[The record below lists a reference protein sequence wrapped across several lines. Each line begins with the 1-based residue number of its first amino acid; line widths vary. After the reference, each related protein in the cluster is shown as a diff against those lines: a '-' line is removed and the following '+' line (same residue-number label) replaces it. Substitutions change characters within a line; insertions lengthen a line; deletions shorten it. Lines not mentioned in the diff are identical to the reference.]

1 MPVYSEEQLKE
12 KLIKELDTEH
22 CEVMHMLGKMD
33 AELRGIISITLIDYP
48 VKMFKMYFNSR

>member
-22 CEVMHMLGKMD
+22 CEVMHILGKMD
-33 AELRGIISITLIDYP
+33 AELRG
-48 VKMFKMYFNSR
+48 FNNHHNADRLPR